1 MTGSIAST
9 ASFSF
14 DIDQII
20 NKAFRRLGGDQM
32 TGLELRSAK
41 QQLNLIGMNWG
52 NKGINLWTVQQ
63 MLLNTV
69 AGKTSYTLDADTI
82 DVLEMSRRSVSRVTG
97 GTAASSA
104 GGTASLA
111 FDGDFAT
118 SCTQTSANG
127 NISYVYSSDTQ
138 IQMFGIRFNTGG
150 TYTLAWEA
158 SDDSFSTI
166 LATTSVDAQTY
177 EANVTY
183 WFYASVIVSTT
194 DYRVRETGGST
205 LDVEEV
211 YFVNNLSDIPLSRI
225 ARDEYLNQTTKQSQ
239 GDPVQ
244 FYVDRL
250 RAAPVLYIWPL
261 SNTTTGTVLFYNR
274 MRRIKDFTS
283 YSGLVDM
290 PARFVP
296 ALISQ
301 LAADMAWERRDVDL
315 ATRQALAAKASEDW
329 DLAAAEDRDRSAMTI
344 APDLSAYTRT
354 RR

>member
-1 MTGSIAST
+1 VTGSVATT
-9 ASFSF
+9 ATYSF

-20 NKAFRRLGGDQM
+20 NKAFRRLGGEQV

-52 NKGINLWTVQQ
+52 NKGINLWTVEQV
-63 MLLNTV
+63 LLNTV
-69 AGKTSYTLDADTI
+69 QGKTSYQLESDTI
-82 DVLEMSRRSVSRVTG
+82 DVLEMSRRSVTRVLS

-111 FDGDFAT
+111 FDGDFST

-127 NISYVYSSDTQ
+127 NISYVYSSDTF
-138 IQMFGIRFNTGG
+138 IQQFGIRFNTAG
-150 TYTLAWEA
+150 TYELVWEA

-166 LATTSVDAQTY
+166 LASTPIDSKAY

-183 WFYASVIVSTT
+183 WFYPTDIVSTT
-194 DYRVRETGGST
+194 DYRVRETGGAT

-225 ARDEYLNQTTKQSQ
+225 ARDEYINQVNKQSQ

-244 FYVDRL
+244 FYIERL
-250 RAAPVLYIWPL
+250 RDGPVLYIWPL
-261 SNTTTGTVLFYNR
+261 SNTTESTVLVFNR

-301 LAADMAWERRDVDL
+301 LAYDMSLERTDVDAGKRAEL
-315 ATRQALAAKASEDW
+315 KTLAAEDW
-329 DLAAAEDRDRSAMTI
+329 ELAAAEDRDRSAMTI
-344 APDLSAYTRT
+344 APDLSAYTRW